1 LLPAGYRPPVWPRIA
16 MLAGAGCGVAA
27 LTWSLTAGKPPGSVA
42 STVAG
47 AVIGGVAAAAGAG
60 GWWLS
65 GRHPRVPVTD
75 AGRDV
80 LTGMYTHYRRGGMPD
95 MAGHGVA
102 LRGAD
107 AVSGP
112 ELREQLGAL
121 EATGARGWAWR
132 PVVRPDETVAETT
145 PPIPSSRFPRGY
157 SGLRLDKLDGGR

>member
-1 LLPAGYRPPVWPRIA
+1 
-16 MLAGAGCGVAA
+16 
-27 LTWSLTAGKPPGSVA
+27 
-42 STVAG
+42 VAG

-95 MAGHGVA
+95 MASHGVA
-102 LRGAD
+102 LRGAA

-112 ELREQLGAL
+112 ELREQGFAL
-121 EATGARGWAWR
+121 AC
-132 PVVRPDETVAETT
+132 
-145 PPIPSSRFPRGY
+145 
-157 SGLRLDKLDGGR
+157 GL